1 MDQNTSPKPV
11 FFRLFV
17 KVLVVAMFL
26 SCLVALQ
33 VSQGGPN
40 ALAASRAS
48 SSTTSVTQAEHAA
61 IPANT
66 INYTINCGIVT
77 CSIYFSR
84 HTTRWI
90 ASNGVLAVIGLGFI
104 PVVGRLIAAAA
115 GIVVWKATQARSKNQ
130 CLRIRYIRFGVP
142 SIVGFYSDGSRYCKN

>member
-61 IPANT
+61 IPAN
-66 INYTINCGIVT
+66 TINCGIVT